1 MWEVLD
7 IFSYFFL
14 LYFQIVYREQILL
27 EKINTL
33 E

>member
-14 LYFQIVYREQILL
+14 VYFQIVYHEQILL